1 MLEAPTASWVRPPH
15 SSGKLPNWC
24 SPGWLGLL
32 WLTWLVSF
40 CVLCCQRV
48 ATWRSTPPQSRL
60 RLTTRH
66 CRWVPWQGTAGMATR
81 AIQFGLFLMQSL
93 KFYYHPVE
101 FELMLSVLTWP
112 KAFLCKNFSEVDY
125 SYFKVSG
132 KKIKVKL
139 KQGICIQSNVI
150 ITWSNIFMMLYSS
163 LQWLGQNMNISL
175 NPQKTHHT
183 SPYCVSHRVSFV
195 NILGENR
202 PCYNGIT
209 LYHWHSALGPVS
221 I

>member
-1 MLEAPTASWVRPPH
+1 MSIHWWPHKSINESEECLRPQQPPEWGPHTLVVSSWTGVPR
-15 SSGKLPNWC
+15 
-24 SPGWLGLL
+24 GWLGLL

-66 CRWVPWQGTAGMATR
+66 CRWVPWQGTAGMANR

-183 SPYCVSHRVSFV
+183 SP
-195 NILGENR
+195 
-202 PCYNGIT
+202 
-209 LYHWHSALGPVS
+209 
-221 I
+221 